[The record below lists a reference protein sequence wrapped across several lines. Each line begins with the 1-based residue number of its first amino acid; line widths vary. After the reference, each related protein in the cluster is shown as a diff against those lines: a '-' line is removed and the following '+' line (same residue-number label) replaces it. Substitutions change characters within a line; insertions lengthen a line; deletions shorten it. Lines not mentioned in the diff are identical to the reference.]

1 MCAVS
6 QLLSQ
11 NEIERFSRHLLIP
24 EVGLAGQKKLKGSRV
39 LLVGL
44 GGLGSPAAYYLAASG
59 IGTLGIVE
67 NDRIEAANLHRQ
79 ILYSVSDIGKLKVD
93 AAREKLSRMN
103 EFMEIK
109 IYPERLTSR
118 NALKILEPYDII
130 IDGTDNFPT
139 RYLVNDAGV
148 FLKKPTVYGSVYR
161 FEGRAALF
169 YAERGPCY
177 RCLYDEI
184 PPANVFSNCAE
195 SGVFGILP
203 GVIGMIQATEAIKWI
218 MGIGESLLGRLLI
231 YDALKMSFREMQIA
245 KNERCAICGIH
256 PVRTSL
262 KDDETTCRVTPES
275 DNVPEITPQDLI
287 KEMADNKNLLLID
300 VREEEEWNSGHLK
313 KARHIPLAA

>member
-109 IYPERLTSR
+109 I
-118 NALKILEPYDII
+118 
-130 IDGTDNFPT
+130 G
-139 RYLVNDAGV
+139 
-148 FLKKPTVYGSVYR
+148 
-161 FEGRAALF
+161 
-169 YAERGPCY
+169 
-177 RCLYDEI
+177 
-184 PPANVFSNCAE
+184 
-195 SGVFGILP
+195 
-203 GVIGMIQATEAIKWI
+203 
-218 MGIGESLLGRLLI
+218 
-231 YDALKMSFREMQIA
+231 
-245 KNERCAICGIH
+245 
-256 PVRTSL
+256 
-262 KDDETTCRVTPES
+262 
-275 DNVPEITPQDLI
+275 
-287 KEMADNKNLLLID
+287 
-300 VREEEEWNSGHLK
+300 
-313 KARHIPLAA
+313 IPLFVWLGV